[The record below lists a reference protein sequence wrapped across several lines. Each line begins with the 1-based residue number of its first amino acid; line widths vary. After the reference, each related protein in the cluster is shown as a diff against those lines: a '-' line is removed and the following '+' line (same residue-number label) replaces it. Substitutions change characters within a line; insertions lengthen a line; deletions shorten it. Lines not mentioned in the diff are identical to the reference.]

1 MSYSTD
7 EKRILELNKQ
17 ILELKEEMMKKL
29 ETLEGER
36 TALVI
41 TCDLEYDERE
51 DWNGPRF
58 FPAFEDICEL
68 MNIN

>member
-36 TALVI
+36 GALVI

-51 DWNGPRF
+51 DWHGPRF
-58 FPAFEDICEL
+58 FHDFEEILEYK
-68 MNIN
+68 